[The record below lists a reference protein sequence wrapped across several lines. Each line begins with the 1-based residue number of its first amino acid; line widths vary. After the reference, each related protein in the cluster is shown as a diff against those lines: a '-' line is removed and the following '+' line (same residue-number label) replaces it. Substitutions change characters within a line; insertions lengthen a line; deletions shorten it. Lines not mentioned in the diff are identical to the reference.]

1 MPRFDPPPKSM
12 LMRHRQLAPNA
23 SVRVSPLCLGC
34 MTFGDKQQERYGE
47 ISKGQCMQ
55 ILDTFYANG
64 GTFLDTANAYQN
76 GQSEQWVGE
85 WMAAR
90 GNRDQMVVATKFSSP
105 YRKAHPDEIQTNTT
119 GNSAKNLRLSLEN
132 SLRSLQT
139 TYIDILYVH
148 YYDYTTTVEELMHS
162 LNDLVVAGKVLYL
175 GISDCPAWFVT
186 SANRYARDH
195 GLRPFVIYQGM
206 WNAAMRDF
214 ERDIIPMCK
223 FEGMALA
230 PYGVLNQGRF
240 QTRKGF
246 EERDKAE
253 REKTSKGRN
262 FIPTSSRDKQVS
274 AVLEDLANEKGCQ
287 LIQVAL
293 AYCLQK
299 TPYVFP
305 IVGGRK
311 VEHIQGSIDGL
322 SIELTEDEVA
332 QIDKAYPF
340 DHGFPHTFLSGTM
353 FKGSDHQAQKQ
364 VQGPGDVALTQAG
377 GNFDWVLQ
385 PRALRPSDSLVER
398 EGPALKWTE
407 HKE

>member
-47 ISKGQCMQ
+47 ISKEQCMQ

-148 YYDYTTTVEELMHS
+148 YYDYTITVEELMHS

-332 QIDKAYPF
+332 QIEEAYPF

>member
-1 MPRFDPPPKSM
+1 MPTFDPRPDSL

-23 SVRVSPLCLGC
+23 SVRVSPLCLGA
-34 MTFGDKQQERYGE
+34 MTFGDTHQERYGE
-47 ISKGQCMQ
+47 TSKEQCFQ

-64 GTFLDTANAYQN
+64 GNFIDTANVYQD
-76 GQSEQWVGE
+76 GQSEEWVGE

-90 GNRDQMVVATKFSSP
+90 GNRDQMVLATKYSGNF
-105 YRKAHPDEIQTNTT
+105 RGAHKAEIHSNFV
-119 GNSAKNLRLSLEN
+119 GNNAKSLKLSLEQ
-132 SLRSLQT
+132 SLKNLQT
-139 TYIDILYVH
+139 SYIDIFYVH
-148 YYDYTTTVEELMHS
+148 WYDYTTTVEELMHS
-162 LNDLVVAGKVLYL
+162 LNDVVIAGKVLYL
-175 GISDCPAWFVT
+175 GISDCPAWFVA

-214 ERDIIPMCK
+214 ERDIIPLAK

-230 PYGVLNQGRF
+230 PYGTLNQGRF

-253 REKTSKGRN
+253 KEGTSKGRN
-262 FIPTSSRDKQVS
+262 FIPTSSRDRQVS
-274 AVLEDLANEKGCQ
+274 AVLEDLANQKGCQ

-299 TPYVFP
+299 APYVFP

-322 SIELTEDEVA
+322 AVELTPEEVEKIE
-332 QIDKAYPF
+332 QAYPF

-353 FKGSDHQAQKQ
+353 FRGSDNTEHKQ
-364 VQGPGDVALTQAG
+364 VQGPGDVWLLSAGSKFDFVKGPQAI
-377 GNFDWVLQ
+377 
-385 PRALRPSDSLVER
+385 RPSDM
-398 EGPALKWTE
+398 GK
-407 HKE
+407 